1 MGYWHV
7 GPPTFPRLFLP
18 PSSPSLWASAAFEER
33 SVASG
38 SCSSRKEGAS
48 CLPESDPGRRNP
60 TSSRFSSPREESWC
74 GEQLPP
80 PSSSFPSSL
89 RRCRPPPCPS
99 SSCTVEF
106 PSPLLSSPLQ
116 QQAGYYLWFYP
127 SCWWIATGIV
137 AGIGDQCANHGVAKF
152 TKLLANWSGSDG
164 HCLYCTVL
172 YYCYCS
178 PTLSP
183 HPNWRPESRL
193 PFLLLG
199 HASSNLLNW
208 IITALLSPERSAEEH
223 GTLGSCLFNNRS
235 YSSLHSFPSSCYK
248 LNVHMFSNTFD
259 HVRRLISS
267 ATRSLPQ
274 PMMPSCTVWW
284 VVKN

>member
-38 SCSSRKEGAS
+38 SCSSRKEGKS
-48 CLPESDPGRRNP
+48 LPESDPGRRNP

-106 PSPLLSSPLQ
+106 PSPLLCSNKLGIIYDSIHPAHGLQLESWQGLGTSAPTMASPSSLNFSPIGPAPTATACTVARQLYLLIPIGVLSPDYHSCSLAMPLQ
-116 QQAGYYLWFYP
+116 TY
-127 SCWWIATGIV
+127 
-137 AGIGDQCANHGVAKF
+137 
-152 TKLLANWSGSDG
+152 
-164 HCLYCTVL
+164 
-172 YYCYCS
+172 
-178 PTLSP
+178 
-183 HPNWRPESRL
+183 
-193 PFLLLG
+193 
-199 HASSNLLNW
+199 
-208 IITALLSPERSAEEH
+208 
-223 GTLGSCLFNNRS
+223 
-235 YSSLHSFPSSCYK
+235 
-248 LNVHMFSNTFD
+248 
-259 HVRRLISS
+259 
-267 ATRSLPQ
+267 
-274 PMMPSCTVWW
+274 
-284 VVKN
+284 